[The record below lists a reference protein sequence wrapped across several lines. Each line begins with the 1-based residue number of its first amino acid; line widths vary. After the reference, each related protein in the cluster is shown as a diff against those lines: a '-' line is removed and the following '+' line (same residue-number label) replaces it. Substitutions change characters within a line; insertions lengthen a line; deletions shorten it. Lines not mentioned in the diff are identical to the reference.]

1 MTLALV
7 NPWVALLAI
16 AVGVLGVGRLTRVI
30 VYDDFPPSVWWRMLW
45 GRWTGGTLWEKLF
58 TCWWCLSFWLAL
70 ICVVW
75 FLLTD
80 LNLIVAYAWWIFWGA
95 LALGYV
101 AAMVIER
108 DTPRDSE

>member
-1 MTLALV
+1 M

-16 AVGVLGVGRLTRVI
+16 AVGVLGVGRLTRAI
-30 VYDDFPPSVWWRMLW
+30 VYDDFPPSMWWRQTW
-45 GRWTGGTLWEKLF
+45 ARWTHDGPWLKLF

-70 ICVVW
+70 ICVGW

-80 LNLIVAYAWWIFWGA
+80 LHPAVMYAWWIFWGA

-108 DTPRDSE
+108 DTPRE